1 MKRKLNDGPFPRGRT
16 PNIISSMSD
25 LKVMFVC
32 LGNICR
38 SPLAHA
44 VFEHRAAGEG
54 LDIFTESCGT
64 GAWHVGEPAD
74 ARMRSTAKGHGVS
87 INHYARRFQPSD
99 LDEYDLII
107 PMDKANF
114 KDIQR
119 YAGPEHKDKIHLM
132 REWDPE
138 GGTDVPDPWYGGP
151 EGFET
156 VYEIV
161 DRSCRVL
168 VDELNEKL
176 SR

>member
-1 MKRKLNDGPFPRGRT
+1 
-16 PNIISSMSD
+16 MSK

-44 VFEHRAAGEG
+44 VFEDMAAREG
-54 LDIFTESCGT
+54 LDVFTESCGM

-74 ARMRSTAKGHGVS
+74 ARMRRTAKDRGVT
-87 INHYARRFQPSD
+87 INHYARRFEPSD

-107 PMDKANF
+107 PMDRSNM
-114 KDIQR
+114 KDLKR
-119 YAGPEHKDKIHLM
+119 YARPEHMDKIHLM

-138 GGTDVPDPWYGGP
+138 GGTEVPDPWYGGP

-156 VYEIV
+156 VYDIV
-161 DRSCRVL
+161 ERSCRAL
-168 VDELNEKL
+168 VDDLKKGKV
-176 SR
+176 